1 MDLPPPSDGPLAGH
15 AAAVRRLARGLVYD
29 ASLAEDVAQEALGV
43 AARRPPAAGRS
54 WGAWLAGIVR
64 NVARNRLRG
73 ERRRRSHETE
83 AARRQAGSVAPPGPL
98 EHLARI
104 EEGQRVLAA
113 LGRLEEPYRHTVTLR
128 YLDDLPVARVAL
140 ATGVPLETARTRLRV
155 GLIRLRALLGVDRLG
170 DGDPC
175 RLALL
180 SLAGA
185 WPAGLGTVVLG
196 GLAVK
201 KALALASLLL
211 LLVGG
216 AWYGLTRSED
226 QAHRPGPGADSP
238 SPGGPRLEGRSED
251 AAPRPQQPP
260 APVRAVTG
268 RVLEGGTRAP
278 VVGARVTLRAL
289 GDGPGARGV
298 QALSDAQGAFRLEL
312 PGDGPL
318 GVALAEAEGHGPA
331 AATVRPGMDVTLA
344 LVGLRVL
351 RGRVHDLDNRPVAGA
366 EVRWVSTLEGAPVL
380 RSARSVADGT
390 YELSVP
396 DAADAA
402 SEAGPPGSVV
412 ALRRSQAF
420 LQPLAEAF
428 EVRAAGFALVRVPLV
443 RVEHALAGHGLDVLL
458 LKGAVVTG
466 RVLEET
472 SGLPLAGA
480 RVFLWG
486 ETELSQPCA
495 YDGTHPPESGPT
507 YALGQVLSDA
517 EGRYRIEGVPAWS
530 GWPVG
535 IHIGSAFL
543 RRLGWV
549 AAHAEGHTIVRR
561 EVSLP
566 DDGQEL
572 ALDLVLPAAGAVRG
586 RVVDPEG
593 RPVPLASVSWA
604 WADES
609 TGAWVDPICPDAPRA
624 WTRADELGR
633 FVLEGVPCASG
644 GASRASL
651 NAHPPGPFGWERS
664 VMVPVAP
671 PPGGTADVGAITLSA
686 GPRRAA
692 VHVRVTDAGGVPLAG
707 ARVPDVFGAGLSD
720 AQGQLR
726 LWFDPVNAPASQE
739 QVFSV
744 ELPGYRSA
752 EVRATPSIDAP
763 PQVEARLTPGEDVV
777 SVTPTGAPTPAAP
790 PATARLEV
798 LLRDAGSQRPV
809 LRGSVR
815 LEPGS
820 GGADL
825 QPTVLGA
832 GRFAFVEPGPGTWR
846 LRVEAPAYEPYEQPV
861 ALRSG
866 EPPLALTLSL
876 RPAGTLRLRLLDRA
890 GEPFADGRLW
900 AQGAAGG
907 VQGEIDGAG
916 RATLAGLRFGEPY
929 ELSCARMPGQGV
941 AQWFVP
947 EPFGPVTAPADGG
960 ELTLTLLPAGV
971 ATVRVHGPRLG
982 HESLPNAEQAQVR
995 RGVEAALLDA
1005 SGRVVWS
1012 RRHLR
1017 GSGWSLFAPPGAYTL
1032 QLEVPGAPR
1041 VERQVTLTTDPSA
1054 VIDVEVP

>member
-29 ASLAEDVAQEALGV
+29 AALAEDVAQEALGV

-73 ERRRRSHETE
+73 ERRRRSHEAE
-83 AARRQAGSVAPPGPL
+83 AARRQAGAAERPEPL

-113 LGRLEEPYRHTVTLR
+113 LSRLEEPYRRTLALR

-140 ATGVPLETARTRLRV
+140 VTGVPLETARTRLRV
-155 GLIRLRALLGVDRLG
+155 GLIRLRALLGVGGPGESDR
-170 DGDPC
+170 
-175 RLALL
+175 RRRALL

-185 WPAGLGTVVLG
+185 WPAGLGTVALG

-201 KALALASLLL
+201 KALAISSLL

-216 AWYGLTRSED
+216 AWFALTRSEERA
-226 QAHRPGPGADSP
+226 QRPAAVATSL
-238 SPGGPRLEGRSED
+238 SPGGPRLEGRPAED
-251 AAPRPQQPP
+251 APRSP
-260 APVRAVTG
+260 APPVLVRAVTG
-268 RVLEGGTRAP
+268 RVLSGGTGAP
-278 VVGARVTLRAL
+278 VAGARVSLRAL
-289 GDGPGARGV
+289 GSAAGARSAE
-298 QALSDAQGAFRLEL
+298 ALSDARGAFRLDL

-318 GVALAEAEGHGPA
+318 GAVLAEAEGHGPA
-331 AATVRPGMDVTLA
+331 VASVRPGMDVTLS
-344 LVGLRVL
+344 LPGLRWL
-351 RGRVHDLDNRPVAGA
+351 RGRVHDLEDRPVAGA
-366 EVRWVSTLEGAPVL
+366 EVRWISTLEGVPVL
-380 RSARSVADGT
+380 RSAVSAADGT

-396 DAADAA
+396 VAAEAA
-402 SEAGPPGSVV
+402 SEPGPPGSVV

-420 LQPLAEAF
+420 LQPLAEVF
-428 EVRAAGFALVRVPLV
+428 EARAAGFAVVRVPLA

-458 LKGAVVTG
+458 LRGAVLTG

-472 SGLPLAGA
+472 TGLPLAGA

-486 ETELSQPCA
+486 ETELAQPCA
-495 YDGTHPPESGPT
+495 YDGARPPESGPT

-517 EGRYRIEGVPAWS
+517 QGRYRIESVPAWS

-549 AAHAEGHTIVRR
+549 AAHAEGHAIVRR

-586 RVVDPEG
+586 HVVDPEG
-593 RPVPLASVSWA
+593 RPVPKASVSWV

-609 TGAWVDPICPDAPRA
+609 TGAYVDPICPDAPRA
-624 WTRADELGR
+624 WTQADEQGR
-633 FVLEGVPCASG
+633 FVLEGVPCASAD
-644 GASRASL
+644 ASRANLS
-651 NAHPPGPFGWERS
+651 AQPPGPFGWERS
-664 VMVPVAP
+664 VRAPVAP
-671 PPGGTADVGAITLSA
+671 PPGGTVDVGAVTLPP
-686 GPRRAA
+686 GPRHAA
-692 VHVRVTDAGGVPLAG
+692 VDVLVTGAGGVPLAG
-707 ARVPDVFGAGLSD
+707 ARVPAVFGAGLSD
-720 AQGQLR
+720 AQGRLR
-726 LWFDPVNAPASQE
+726 LTFDPRSAPAGQE
-739 QVFSV
+739 QVVSV

-763 PQVEARLTPGEDVV
+763 PLVEARLTPGEDGVNG
-777 SVTPTGAPTPAAP
+777 TLPAAPTPAAP

-798 LLRDAGSQRPV
+798 LLREAGSLRPV

-815 LEPGS
+815 LEPLS
-820 GGADL
+820 AGADL
-825 QPTVLGA
+825 EPTVLGA
-832 GRFAFVEPGPGTWR
+832 GRFAFVEPGPGPWR
-846 LRVEAPAYEPYEQPV
+846 LRVVAPAYEPYEQEV
-861 ALRSG
+861 ALPSG
-866 EPPLALTLSL
+866 EPPLTLTLSL
-876 RPAGTLRLRLLDRA
+876 RLAGTLRLRLLDRA
-890 GEPFADGRLW
+890 GAPFADGRLW
-900 AQGAAGG
+900 AQGASGG

-916 RATLAGLRFGEPY
+916 RATLAGLRPREPY
-929 ELSCARMPGQGV
+929 ELSCARMPSRGV

-947 EPFGPVTAPADGG
+947 EPFGPVTAPADGA
-960 ELTLTLLPAGV
+960 EVTLTLLPAGV

-982 HESLPNAEQAQVR
+982 HESLPNAEQAALR

-1005 SGRVVWS
+1005 SGRAVWS

-1032 QLEVPGAPR
+1032 RLEVPGAPQ
-1041 VERQVTLTTDPSA
+1041 VERPVTLTTDPSS
-1054 VIDVEVP
+1054 VIDIEVP